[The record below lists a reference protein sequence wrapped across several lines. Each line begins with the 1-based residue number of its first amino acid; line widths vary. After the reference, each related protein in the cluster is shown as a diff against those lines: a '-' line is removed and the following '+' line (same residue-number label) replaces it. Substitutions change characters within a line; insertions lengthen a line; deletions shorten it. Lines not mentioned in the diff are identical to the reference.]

1 MKKSRI
7 IANIILLVIV
17 AVAVFMIGWVQI
29 LVKPGQA
36 GVLVTKTN
44 GVGEKLILPGKFS
57 WKWQRLL
64 PTNAQIRVFNMSP
77 YSFVQNVKGQLPSSE
92 IYSKQIKENP
102 DFSYNVSLNIQ
113 IKASEKGLSNIVKN
127 TDAKKD
133 DDLKAYLEIRSA
145 VLAKIITDYLFE
157 QALENP
163 KFIANSIT
171 KEMLSQIVKINQN
184 EFENVEITDIA
195 ITNAQIPDL
204 DLYNKAKASYQA
216 YLDSLTES
224 LKKLAAEDAK
234 NVLEDDRIMQRLEK
248 FAALLEKYPQLQDVF
263 KTNDASAIMNA
274 IKAFR

>member
-17 AVAVFMIGWVQI
+17 AVVVFMIGWVQI

-44 GVGEKLILPGKFS
+44 GVSEKLILPGKFS

-133 DDLKAYLEIRSA
+133 DDLKVYLEIRSA

>member
-1 MKKSRI
+1 MKKSRV

-17 AVAVFMIGWVQI
+17 AVVVFMIGWVQI

-44 GVGEKLILPGKFS
+44 GVSEKLILPGKFS

-171 KEMLSQIVKINQN
+171 KEMLSQIVKTNQN

-234 NVLEDDRIMQRLEK
+234 NVLEDDRTMQRLEK

>member
-17 AVAVFMIGWVQI
+17 AVVVFMIGWVQI

-44 GVGEKLILPGKFS
+44 GVSEKLILPGKFS

-171 KEMLSQIVKINQN
+171 KEMLSQIVKTNQN

-234 NVLEDDRIMQRLEK
+234 NVLEDDRTMQRLEK